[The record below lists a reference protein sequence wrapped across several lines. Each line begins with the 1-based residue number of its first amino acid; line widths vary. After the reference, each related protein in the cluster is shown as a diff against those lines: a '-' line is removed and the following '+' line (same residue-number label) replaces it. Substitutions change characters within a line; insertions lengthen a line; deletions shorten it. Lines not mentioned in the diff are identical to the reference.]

1 MSDVKNVGVIGL
13 GVMGQRMLQLL
24 YKQPT
29 LRATYVWDANPSAVQ
44 ATLEKYPEL
53 KAASSASDL
62 IQQQGLHSLY
72 IATPPAAHIDLT
84 NEALD
89 RGLAVLCEK
98 PLSTDGA
105 VAKEC
110 VARIAASSARTGVN
124 FPLATAQGLSLAESL
139 FGDNKPLGALHN
151 VSISASWMQWPRP
164 WQQGAGRW
172 LAERQEGG
180 FTREVLS
187 HFVFALQR
195 VVGPL
200 TLIHSAATYPEESN
214 LAETDLNARLSAT
227 RDGHAISVQVEG
239 HVRGDIPCYNQVRW
253 EGTKGT
259 LVLGRWF
266 SEIQV
271 LLADGSDFP
280 VEEKDRDDVDL
291 ATHWAALVDGKPNTL
306 SSYAE
311 ALGVQEV
318 IEAMLEGKNE
328 ASLGS
333 NDCIA

>member
-13 GVMGQRMLQLL
+13 GVMGQRMLRLL
-24 YKQPT
+24 HNQPV

-44 ATLEKYPEL
+44 STLEAYPEL
-53 KAASSASDL
+53 KAAASAADL

-84 NEALD
+84 NQALD

-105 VAKEC
+105 AAKATVE
-110 VARIAASSARTGVN
+110 RIAASGARTGVN

-139 FGDNKPLGALHN
+139 FGENKPLGVLQN
-151 VSISASWMQWPRP
+151 VSVDAAWLQWPRQ
-164 WQQGAGRW
+164 WQQGAGAW
-172 LAERQEGG
+172 LAERHEGG

-187 HFVFALQR
+187 HFVFAIQR

-200 TLIHSAATYPEESN
+200 TLLQSAATYPEASN
-214 LAETDLNARLSAT
+214 LAETDLSARLTAT
-227 RDGHAISVQVEG
+227 RDNATVSVSIEG
-239 HVRGDIPCYNQVRW
+239 HVRGDIPCYNQVRL
-253 EGTKGT
+253 EGANGT

-266 SEIQV
+266 SEVQV
-271 LLADGSDFP
+271 LPRDGSDFP
-280 VEEKDRDDVDL
+280 VDKTDRDDLDL
-291 ATHWAALVDGKPNTL
+291 ASHWAALVDGQPHTL

-311 ALGVQEV
+311 ALGVQQT
-318 IEAMLEGKNE
+318 IEAMLQGKK
-328 ASLGS
+328 
-333 NDCIA
+333 